1 MTERQ
6 KSAVTYCRVS
16 TQEQMQKDALAVQVE
31 EAENVVKENGWILVD
46 RYIEMESGT
55 TKHGRSEYMRLLSD
69 MRKPDKFDIIV
80 IKSLDRLNRS
90 AKNWYLFVDELV
102 SNDKLLY
109 VYMDRDFY
117 KTDDNL
123 IAGIKAIL
131 AEQYSRDLS
140 RKINNA
146 HQYRQK
152 NGTTA
157 LLNNNTYGYRKNP
170 DKSVSIQPEEA
181 EMIRRI
187 FRLAAQ
193 GCGSRTISR
202 TLYQDGIRNR
212 NGNQLTESSI
222 RRIIKN
228 PLFKGVVVMN
238 KRHFDFEKK
247 REIMNP
253 ESEWICHRGLVPA
266 IVEEN
271 LWEKANK
278 MLQLSAA
285 QVKGKSRHK
294 NHREFCDF
302 SGKLVCGRC
311 GAPYY
316 KTFRRQYANSEY
328 VIVEWRCSSYLKH
341 GRRKQGMAENQWK
354 EQQDINSD
362 WRSRKQGGCLDQ
374 HGKQNIGCDNIHL
387 KQEGLERM
395 MREMSGQMFVWQDK
409 ESLIHRIIK
418 VLSEVLPA
426 GDAHLKKEEIEK
438 KLAAIG
444 SRKNHLLDL
453 LLDDIISKQEYKRKQ
468 EEMEQEEQQWMKR
481 LEMLHME
488 EEKLQQTKNHLL
500 EIEQKLRMDGCE
512 KMQAGLLTQMI
523 NRIRVFEDR
532 LEIELKRLQTNSLQE
547 YHLEIPTDRY
557 FADTRIIKKRKKE
570 SIPDILKKEPFL
582 TNKELAER
590 LDIPFSTVRR
600 WLSDYK
606 KKGILYFDG
615 AGGKGQWKVR
625 E

>member
-1 MTERQ
+1 MAE
-6 KSAVTYCRVS
+6 KPKCAVIYCRVS
-16 TQEQMQKDALAVQVE
+16 TQEQVQKDALAVQVE
-31 EAENVVKENGWILVD
+31 EAENMVEENGWILVD
-46 RYIEMESGT
+46 RYIEIESGT

-69 MRKPDKFDIIV
+69 MRESGKFDIIV

-109 VYMDRDFY
+109 VYMDRGFY

-123 IAGIKAIL
+123 LAGIKAIL

-152 NGTTA
+152 NGITA

-181 EMIRRI
+181 EMIKRI
-187 FRLAAQ
+187 FRMAAQ

-202 TLYQDGIRNR
+202 ILYQEGIRNR

-247 REIMNP
+247 QEIMNP
-253 ESEWICHRGLVPA
+253 ESEWIYHRGLVPV

-271 LWEKANK
+271 LWERANK
-278 MLQLSAA
+278 MLKLSAV
-285 QVKGKSRHK
+285 QVKGKGRQK
-294 NHREFCDF
+294 KHRELYDF

-316 KTFRRQYANSEY
+316 KTFRRQYTNRDQ

-341 GRRKQGMAENQWK
+341 GRQKQK
-354 EQQDINSD
+354 ESEEQT
-362 WRSRKQGGCLDQ
+362 
-374 HGKQNIGCDNIHL
+374 IGCDNIHL
-387 KQEGLERM
+387 KQDGLEQIM
-395 MREMSGQMFVWQDK
+395 WDLSGRLFAWQD
-409 ESLIHRIIK
+409 EENLICRIIK
-418 VLSEVLPA
+418 VLSEVLTA
-426 GDAHLKKEEIEK
+426 GNAHLKKEEVEK
-438 KLAAIG
+438 NLAAV
-444 SRKNHLLDL
+444 RKRENRLLDL
-453 LLDDIISKQEYKRKQ
+453 LLDNIISEQEYKRRR
-468 EEMEQEEQQWMKR
+468 EEMEREERQWTKR
-481 LEMLHME
+481 LEMMNVE
-488 EEKLQQTKNHLL
+488 EEKLQQTENRLI
-500 EIEQKLRMDGCE
+500 EIEQKLRRDGC
-512 KMQAGLLTQMI
+512 KKLQAGVMAQGI

-532 LEIELKRLQTNSLQE
+532 LEIEFNPAALPGVASVHDWIWQKPIQNPWLLQKDFLRE
-547 YHLEIPTDRY
+547 HHLEIPTDRY

-582 TNKELAER
+582 TNKELAKR
-590 LDIPFSTVRR
+590 LNLPFSTVRR
-600 WLSDYK
+600 WLADYK

-625 E
+625 K